1 MVEGML
7 HRPHFYT
14 HTHTRIACFSE
25 SPVPGPPG
33 VRVCS
38 LAQIPPFSLLPQMLL
53 DMAGGNGLV
62 HESVSV
68 DNPGIFTRAEFG

>member
-1 MVEGML
+1 ML
-7 HRPHFYT
+7 
-14 HTHTRIACFSE
+14 
-25 SPVPGPPG
+25 PGPNT
-33 VRVCS
+33 S
-38 LAQIPPFSLLPQMLL
+38 PPFSLLPQMLL